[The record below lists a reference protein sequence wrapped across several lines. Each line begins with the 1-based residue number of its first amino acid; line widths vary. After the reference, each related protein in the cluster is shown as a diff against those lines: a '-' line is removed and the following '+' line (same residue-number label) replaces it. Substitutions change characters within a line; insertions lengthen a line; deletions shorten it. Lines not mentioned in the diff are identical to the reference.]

1 MTLLTH
7 EQKTAMRL
15 SIWEQ
20 SALRPRGLLERSGK
34 RISEKINR
42 IIPQKAHN
50 AITATVK
57 GIVRTTLFGAE
68 YLPKGKVRRLLSL
81 EEADEEAEQLLSL
94 YRKIAAAEGAGT
106 GAGGFMLGAVDF
118 PALIA
123 IKMKFL
129 FELAHVYGYST
140 EHFAE
145 RIFLLGIFQFT
156 YADPAQRKDI
166 LTRFKQ
172 WEEESSRWPSDKAYY
187 RDMDWE
193 QFQRDYRDALDFRKM
208 LQLLPGIG
216 AVAGAWANYSIL
228 DEIGEVAMN
237 CYRMRRL
244 ADLKKLEKLKE
255 LKELEELERLEERLE
270 EKLEEELDEK

>member
-1 MTLLTH
+1 MTVLSH

-15 SIWEQ
+15 AIWEQ

-34 RISEKINR
+34 RLSERINR
-42 IIPQKAHN
+42 LIPQKAHD

-57 GIVRTTLFGAE
+57 GVVRTTLFGAE
-68 YLPKGKVRRLLSL
+68 YLPKGKVRRLLAL
-81 EEADEEAEQLLSL
+81 EEADEEAERLLSL

-106 GAGGFMLGAVDF
+106 GAGGFVLGAVDF

-129 FELAHVYGYST
+129 FELAHVYGYDT
-140 EHFAE
+140 GHFSE

-156 YADPAQRKDI
+156 YADPAHRRELLD
-166 LTRFKQ
+166 RFKHWQ
-172 WEEESSRWPSDKAYY
+172 EESRRWLSDKAYY

-193 QFQRDYRDALDFRKM
+193 KFQRDYRDALDFRKM

-237 CYRMRRL
+237 AYRIRRL
-244 ADLKKLEKLKE
+244 ADLAKG
-255 LKELEELERLEERLE
+255 
-270 EKLEEELDEK
+270 